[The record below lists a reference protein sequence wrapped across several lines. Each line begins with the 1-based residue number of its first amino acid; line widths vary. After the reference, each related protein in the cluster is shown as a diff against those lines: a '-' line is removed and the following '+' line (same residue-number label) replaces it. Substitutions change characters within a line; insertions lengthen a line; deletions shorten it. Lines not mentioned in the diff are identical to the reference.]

1 DCKGTGGRRPENRH
15 PPRQCSERT
24 RPAWLGSSDPPPAGV
39 RVPRAA
45 QQEDTVESQRQS
57 RGQTPAVG
65 PASNGSRA
73 SSSCLSGPRRRH
85 IPRAFRRFLERYEGD
100 LWRTLIDQE
109 ILDHDKQILSDEA
122 SSPAG

>member
-1 DCKGTGGRRPENRH
+1 
-15 PPRQCSERT
+15 
-24 RPAWLGSSDPPPAGV
+24 
-39 RVPRAA
+39 VPRAA
-45 QQEDTVESQRQS
+45 QQEDTVESQCQS

-109 ILDHDKQILSDEA
+109 IPRSRQADSEWRSVEPRRTA
-122 SSPAG
+122 SL